1 MNKSQKHH
9 HSITPGVGV
18 NVIKTKRH
26 PKGDIEF
33 ALKKLKK
40 EIKSSGKL
48 QQLRDKRYFIPK
60 SETKRKQVER
70 ARYFQQQD
78 SKNLLSS

>member
-1 MNKSQKHH
+1 MNKNQKHH
-9 HSITPGVGV
+9 QSITPGVGV
-18 NVIKTKRH
+18 KVVSTKRF

-33 ALKKLKK
+33 ALRKFKK
-40 EIKSSGKL
+40 EIKSSGKM
-48 QQLRDKRYFIPK
+48 QQLKDNRYFTPK

-70 ARYFQQQD
+70 ARYFQQLD

>member
-1 MNKSQKHH
+1 MNKNQKHH
-9 HSITPGVGV
+9 QSITPGVGV
-18 NVIKTKRH
+18 QVIKTKRF

-33 ALKKLKK
+33 ALRKLKK

-48 QQLRDKRYFIPK
+48 QQLKDGRYFVPK

-70 ARYFQQQD
+70 ARYFQQQE
-78 SKNLLSS
+78 SKGLINS

>member
-1 MNKSQKHH
+1 MNKNQKHH
-9 HSITPGVGV
+9 QSITPGVGV
-18 NVIKTKRH
+18 QVIKTKRH

-48 QQLRDKRYFIPK
+48 QQLRDKRYFVPK

-78 SKNLLSS
+78 SKDLLSS